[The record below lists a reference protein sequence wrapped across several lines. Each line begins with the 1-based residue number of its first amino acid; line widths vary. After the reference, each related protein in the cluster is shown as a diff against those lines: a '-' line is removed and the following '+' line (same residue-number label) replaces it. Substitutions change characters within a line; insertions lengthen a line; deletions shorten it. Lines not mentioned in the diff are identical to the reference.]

1 MFFVPSVT
9 FILQSKYPASTI
21 SPAASLTPEEGFN
34 SNTPDLFSSVFSL
47 DPKRFR
53 KSKIKKES
61 SFDEWK
67 EYTSE
72 TCSNPLVNGLEWW
85 KVNSNRFPRL
95 SQMAKEYLAIPATSA
110 PCHRLFNAGG
120 NVIPETMTG
129 SQGQRIR
136 EAMCLQSWQVGP
148 WVTE

>member
-53 KSKIKKES
+53 KSKGWNAEHSLFPCFAHILKVSVQASLGDETFVWIVDRVCS
-61 SFDEWK
+61 LATVPLMYQCLSFRP
-67 EYTSE
+67 
-72 TCSNPLVNGLEWW
+72 NLL
-85 KVNSNRFPRL
+85 R
-95 SQMAKEYLAIPATSA
+95 
-110 PCHRLFNAGG
+110 
-120 NVIPETMTG
+120 
-129 SQGQRIR
+129 
-136 EAMCLQSWQVGP
+136 
-148 WVTE
+148 